1 MKLIT
6 LKDFLKE
13 TLNEERLEQ
22 TYSLDYLNKE
32 GKYRK
37 YKAEQK
43 AGTVNFQVYITD
55 HLKQRFKER
64 FIDGNLPI
72 NPESTT
78 IGTTTQYKNLP
89 SWKKLNY
96 GDLDRVLLNGINKCI
111 KKFKFEFGAYF
122 IISKSTRLVIPMI
135 VARTDKPDLRAI
147 CLNTVLHTSM
157 AKVDVFKLGD
167 MKYDSKKLVT
177 EFNLYEDIFVDDDM
191 NLSLSA
197 AVSCVADFEPNV
209 IFVN

>member
-1 MKLIT
+1 MKLVS
-6 LKDFLKE
+6 LKNFLKE
-13 TLNEERLEQ
+13 TLYEDRLEQ

-32 GKYRK
+32 GKYKK
-37 YKAEQK
+37 YKVQQK
-43 AGTVNFQVYITD
+43 AGTVNFQVYTTD

-64 FIDGNLPI
+64 FVDGGALV
-72 NPESTT
+72 NPDSTT
-78 IGTTTQYKNLP
+78 IGATTRYSDLLR
-89 SWKKLNY
+89 WKKLSYN
-96 GDLDRVLLNGINKCI
+96 DFDKVLLSGINKCI

-135 VARTDKPDLRAI
+135 IARTDKPDLRAV

-197 AVSCVADFEPNV
+197 AV
-209 IFVN
+209 